1 MTSAGKSP
9 FMKTFLQSL
18 RLLIGLTFLTG
29 GLYPLAVWSVGQ
41 VFFSHQAEG
50 SLLQQNGRIVG
61 SSLLAQKNGS
71 PRYFSTRP
79 SAGDFATIP
88 SGASNLAWTNSKLH
102 EAIAANEREFRAQNE
117 IAADLPLPPEV
128 GTTSGS
134 GLDPD
139 LSATAVRLQI
149 ARVAKSRGIATEKIS
164 ALVDR
169 SVETSRLGPDHINIP
184 RLNLALDQLK

>member
-18 RLLIGLTFLTG
+18 RLLIGLTC
-29 GLYPLAVWSVGQ
+29 LYPLAVWSVGQ